1 MLHSRH
7 CLWQQVYEIWNW
19 ITQCFPSDAALEPL
33 RLHLWWNFLLSKGS
47 KKFLSIFKYEIA
59 LFLSQIRVETLAD
72 SSVSR
77 QEVTY
82 AVLISFYF
90 ISLLSFRNSSIVKP
104 FFFITDIKQNSR
116 VYTKS
121 FSSVLHSKEKVF
133 YFQISAAEI
142 QHANIARGYV
152 GRFDERWRLHFCE
165 R

>member
-1 MLHSRH
+1 MPRLN
-7 CLWQQVYEIWNW
+7 LYVFTYGEIFYY
-19 ITQCFPSDAALEPL
+19 QRAV
-33 RLHLWWNFLLSKGS
+33 R
-47 KKFLSIFKYEIA
+47 KFLSIFKYEIA

-72 SSVSR
+72 YSVSR

>member
-1 MLHSRH
+1 MRF
-7 CLWQQVYEIWNW
+7 E
-19 ITQCFPSDAALEPL
+19 TE
-33 RLHLWWNFLLSKGS
+33 LLSVFPQMPRLNLYVFTYGEMFYYQRAV
-47 KKFLSIFKYEIA
+47 KKFLSTFKYEIA
-59 LFLSQIRVETLAD
+59 LFLSRIRVETLAD

-90 ISLLSFRNSSIVKP
+90 ISLLSFWNSTIVKP

-152 GRFDERWRLHFCE
+152 GRFDERWRLHVYE